1 MKRIFKVKHDVLLA
15 ERDNILYVLNVE
27 SGRVHQFNETA
38 KVVFQLCMEPV
49 FLEDVI
55 REYALYFGIDESDAR
70 EDVLTVISSM
80 KENSLFSEAGNDG
93 R

>member
-1 MKRIFKVKHDVLLA
+1 MNRIFKVKCDVLLA
-15 ERDNILYVLNVE
+15 ERDNILYVLDIE

-49 FLEDVI
+49 FLEDVV
-55 REYALYFGIDESDAR
+55 REYALYFGIAESDAR
-70 EDVLTVISSM
+70 EDVLTVIRVM
-80 KENSLFSEAGNDG
+80 KGNGLFSEAGNDE